1 MRRTTQPPGLSRT
14 HEEGSIG
21 MDIQLADQHIFRL
34 DDRLTPEEIRQ
45 RAMDRRTGAF
55 GGGLGGL
62 LQRPKA
68 DDIEL
73 VDSQRRLEPFW
84 HVACSARYVYDRSR
98 DYSVPANGPQVREVM
113 VNGETYPV
121 SPGGSFVIP
130 TVEHCREEFR
140 QALFLDGV
148 TGVPVAD
155 AASIIGGQRHEVA
168 DLADL
173 SAESDIVVPPEQR
186 ASFVVR
192 QLLTGMLKPVQAD
205 SVTEESMTF
214 EQIDLY
220 FRPWWAF
227 EFHWKLKD
235 KRAVVELDA
244 VSGQIRPAEA
254 LLPRLSRMVTRD
266 SMFDIGADTVGLLV
280 PGGSVAV
287 KVAKLAIEARNQR
300 TSS

>member
-1 MRRTTQPPGLSRT
+1 
-14 HEEGSIG
+14 
-21 MDIQLADQHIFRL
+21 MDIQLAEQHIFRL
-34 DDRLTPEEIRQ
+34 DDRLTPDEIRQ

-84 HVACSARYVYDRSR
+84 HVGCSALYVYDRSH
-98 DYSVPANGPQVREVM
+98 DYTVPASGTQVRAVT
-113 VNGETYPV
+113 VHGETHPI
-121 SPGGSFVIP
+121 SQGGSFVIP
-130 TVEHCREEFR
+130 AMEHSREEYR
-140 QALFLDGV
+140 QAIFLDGV
-148 TGVPVAD
+148 TGAAVTD
-155 AASIIGGQRHEVA
+155 AAGIIGGARHEVT
-168 DLADL
+168 DLDAL
-173 SAESDIVVPPEQR
+173 SAEADIVVPPEQR

-205 SVTEESMTF
+205 SITEESMTF

-227 EFHWKLKD
+227 EFHWKVKD
-235 KRAVVELDA
+235 KRGVVELDA
-244 VSGQIRPAEA
+244 VTGEMRNSQA
-254 LLPRLSRMVTRD
+254 LMARLSRTVTRD
-266 SMFDIGADTVGLLV
+266 SLFDIGADTVGLLV
-280 PGGSVAV
+280 PGGSIAV
-287 KVAKLAIEARNQR
+287 KVAKMAIDANNQR

>member
-1 MRRTTQPPGLSRT
+1 
-14 HEEGSIG
+14 
-21 MDIQLADQHIFRL
+21 MDIQLTEQHIYRL

-55 GGGLGGL
+55 GGGLGSI

-84 HVACSARYVYDRSR
+84 HVGCTALYVYDRSH
-98 DYSVPANGPQVREVM
+98 DYTVPASGAQVQAVT
-113 VNGETYPV
+113 VHGDTHQV

-130 TVEHCREEFR
+130 ALEHSREEYR
-140 QALFLDGV
+140 QAIFLDGV
-148 TGVPVAD
+148 TGAPVAD
-155 AASIIGGQRHEVA
+155 AATIIAGTRHEVS
-168 DLADL
+168 DLDAL
-173 SAESDIVVPPEQR
+173 ASEADIVVPPEQR

-205 SVTEESMTF
+205 SITEESMTF

-227 EFHWKLKD
+227 EFHWKVKD
-235 KRAVVELDA
+235 KRGVVELDA
-244 VSGQIRPAEA
+244 VTGDMRNSQA
-254 LLPRLSRMVTRD
+254 LMARLSRSVTRD
-266 SMFDIGADTVGLLV
+266 SLFDIGADTVGLLV
-280 PGGSVAV
+280 PGGSIAV
-287 KVAKLAIEARNQR
+287 KVAKMAIDANSQR
-300 TSS
+300 TSG